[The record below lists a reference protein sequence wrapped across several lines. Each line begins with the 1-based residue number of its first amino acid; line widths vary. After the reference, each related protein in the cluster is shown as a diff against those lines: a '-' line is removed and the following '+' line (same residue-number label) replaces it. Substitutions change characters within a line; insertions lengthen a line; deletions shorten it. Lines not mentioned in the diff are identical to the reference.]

1 MAKEAKKKGDAG
13 DGQPVVRLAAHP
25 RAQQQI
31 ATAKSWGGLIGFVL
45 VGWLSYRAGV
55 PAFEA
60 GLRALGGGLGMYLL
74 AWLGAVAIWRE
85 IAVAEVERA
94 RRMLAEYEAAMA
106 EAQAEADAERAA
118 QRA

>member
-31 ATAKSWGGLIGFVL
+31 ATAKSWGGLLGFVL
-45 VGWLSYRAGV
+45 VGLLSYRAGV

-60 GLRALGGGLGMYLL
+60 GLRALGGGFGLYLL
-74 AWLGAVAIWRE
+74 AWAGAVAIWRE

-94 RRMLAEYEAAMA
+94 RRLLAEHAAA
-106 EAQAEADAERAA
+106 VAAAQAEADAEKRAA
-118 QRA
+118 